1 MADRLGWGIIGTG
14 SIAGRF
20 AQGVSRS
27 RTGELVAVGSR
38 AQDTAEAF
46 GERFGVPHRHGSYRA
61 LLDDPGVDA
70 VYIATPHPM
79 HARVAIA
86 AAEAGKH
93 ILCEKPLTVNHA
105 QAMAVIEAARRHDV
119 FLMEAFMYRCHP
131 QTAKLVELIREG
143 AIGDVRVI
151 QATYS
156 FHTAFRPEHR
166 LLSGALGGGGI
177 LDVGCYSASMARLL
191 AGAPRGEAADPI
203 DLEGV
208 GSVGRTGVDEWAIA
222 SLRFPGDILAQ
233 LFCGV
238 QVAGENVVRVFG
250 SEGSITVADPWIPSS
265 RTTILVQ
272 RSDAAEP
279 REVVTELDGDLYG
292 EEADVVAAH
301 VGARQAPA
309 MTWADTLGNMQAL
322 DRWREACGVVY
333 EVERPESEEAGRP
346 LHGRPLAVSS
356 PNRMR
361 YGSIDGVGKP
371 VSRLVMGVDNQ
382 RTWPHT
388 AVMLDDFFER
398 GGTCFDTAFIYG
410 AGRCEEL
417 LGTWVRKRGV
427 RDEVVVLDK
436 GAHTPFCTPED
447 LTRQLLV
454 SLERLQTDYVD
465 IYMLHRDNAEVP
477 VGEFIS
483 VLNEHWDAG
492 RMHAFGAS
500 NWSLDR
506 VDEANRW
513 AAEHGLRGFSALS
526 DNFSLARMVEPPWAG
541 CVAASDERSKDW
553 LVRRQLPLMP
563 WSSQARGFFAPG
575 RAARDDLSD
584 AELVRCWYSDGN
596 FERLERARSLAAERG
611 VDTIVVALAYVL
623 CQPFPTF
630 PLIGPRALI
639 ETEVS
644 TRALEVELD
653 PGQLR
658 WLDVGAEPEQ
668 KPA

>member
-1 MADRLGWGIIGTG
+1 MADRLRWGIIGSG

-20 AQGVSRS
+20 AQGLERS
-27 RTGELVAVGSR
+27 RTGDLVAVGSR
-38 AQDTAEAF
+38 AKATAEAF
-46 GERFGVPHRHGSYRA
+46 GERFGIPHRHGTYQA
-61 LLDDPGVDA
+61 LLDDPAVDA

-93 ILCEKPLTVNHA
+93 ILCEKPLTMNHA
-105 QAMAVIEAARRHDV
+105 QAMAVVEAARLHDV

-131 QTAKLVELIREG
+131 QTARLVELIREG
-143 AIGDVRVI
+143 AIGEVRVI
-151 QATYS
+151 QSTYS
-156 FHTAFRPEHR
+156 FHTQFRPEHR
-166 LLSGALGGGGI
+166 LLAGDLGGGGI
-177 LDVGCYSASMARLL
+177 LDVGCYAASMARLL
-191 AGAPRGEAADPI
+191 AGAPHGEAAEPI

-208 GSVGRTGVDEWAIA
+208 ATLGRTGVDEWAIA
-222 SLRFPGDILAQ
+222 SLRFAGGTLAQ
-233 LFCGV
+233 LFCGF
-238 QVAGENVVRVFG
+238 QVAGENIVRILG
-250 SEGSITVADPWIPSS
+250 SEGSITVADPWTPKP
-265 RTTILVQ
+265 RTTILVK
-272 RSDAAEP
+272 RSGGEV
-279 REVVTELDGDLYG
+279 REEVTEMDGDLYG
-292 EEADVVAAH
+292 EEADHVAAH
-301 VGARQAPA
+301 LSDRQAPA
-309 MTWADTLGNMQAL
+309 MTWADTLGNMRTL

-333 EVERPESEEAGRP
+333 EVERPESEDGGRP
-346 LHGRPLAVSS
+346 VHGRPLAVQA

-361 YGSIDGVGKP
+361 YGSIEGVGKP

-382 RTWPHT
+382 RTWPHA

-398 GGTCFDTAFIYG
+398 GGTCFDTAFVYG
-410 AGRCEEL
+410 SGRCEEL
-417 LGTWVRKRGV
+417 LGTWLQRRRVREQAVILG
-427 RDEVVVLDK
+427 K
-436 GAHTPFCTPED
+436 GAHTPFCTPDD

-465 IYMLHRDNAEVP
+465 IYMLHRDNPEVP

-483 VLNEHWDAG
+483 VLNEHYDAG

-513 AAEHGLRGFSALS
+513 AADHGLRGFSALS

-541 CVAASDERSKDW
+541 CVAASDEESKAW
-553 LVRRQLPLMP
+553 LVRHQLPLMP

-575 RAARDDLSD
+575 RASRDDLTD

-596 FERLERARSLAAERG
+596 FERLARARSLAASRG
-611 VDTIVVALAYVL
+611 VDTIVIALAYVL

-639 ETEVS
+639 ETDVS
-644 TRALEVELD
+644 MRALAVELEPD
-653 PGQLR
+653 QLR
-658 WLDVGAEPEQ
+658 WLDLELDQA
-668 KPA
+668 PA